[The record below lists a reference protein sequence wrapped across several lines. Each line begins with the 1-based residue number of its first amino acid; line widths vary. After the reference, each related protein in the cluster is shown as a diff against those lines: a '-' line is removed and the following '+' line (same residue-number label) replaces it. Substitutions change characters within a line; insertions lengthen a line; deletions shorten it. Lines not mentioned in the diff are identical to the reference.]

1 MKKTALSTVLVI
13 LLVLLTLTGCATT
26 EKKSSIGFTVIGD
39 HVIELDTIT
48 DIDFEKGLE
57 YFETNFGAFGCTAVG
72 KVISN
77 GDMIIGRSYDLEYS
91 NAPAYIV
98 KTAIPGHYKTIGVA
112 YNAFTGT
119 ALEDIEKNG
128 ISEDELLTIYCM
140 TGDVLNEKGF
150 YIEANMRDTQPEET
164 GIKECSGT
172 NPGAEVRLSFA
183 TLLRYL
189 GERAATVDEA
199 LEIAY
204 SLDVYGFKTETV
216 SWGGGIFM
224 ADATGHYGVLELVDN
239 KLVWN
244 DMQPAQANFYLS
256 PDYIDRAEIG
266 MGLGRYETVMEG
278 REAVDSEEDMRA
290 LITKV
295 RYFQSNDPDNCI
307 FDPISELTG
316 TVINGKR
323 YLLSD
328 IKDESNREFLMSVM
342 REGGKAELEKSV
354 EQMRN
359 EKLSWVTAYQTV
371 VNCNKRTLSV
381 VFFEDDNLTYSYSL

>member
-1 MKKTALSTVLVI
+1 MKKTLMNSVLVT
-13 LLVLLTLTGCATT
+13 LLALLTLTGCATT
-26 EKKSSIGFTVIGD
+26 ERKSSVGFTVIGD

-57 YFETNFGAFGCTAVG
+57 YFEANFGAYGCTAVG

-77 GDMIIGRSYDLEYS
+77 GDMIVGRSYDLEYS

-98 KTAIPGHYKTIGVA
+98 RTAIPGHLKTIGVA

-119 ALEDIEKNG
+119 AVEDIIENG
-128 ISEDELLTIYCM
+128 LSEDELLTIYCM

-150 YIEANMRDTQPEET
+150 YIEANMRETQPEET
-164 GIKECSGT
+164 GIVECSGT

-189 GERAATVDEA
+189 GERASTVDEA

-204 SLDVYGFKTETV
+204 SLDVYGFKTATI

-256 PDYIDRAEIG
+256 PDYIDRAEMG
-266 MGLGRYETVMEG
+266 TGLGRYKTVMEG
-278 REAVDSEEDMRA
+278 RESVDSEEDMRA

-295 RYFQSNDPDNCI
+295 RYFQSVDPDTCI
-307 FDPISELTG
+307 FDPISEITG
-316 TVINGKR
+316 TVIDGKR

-328 IKDESNREFLMSVM
+328 IKDESNREILMNFM
-342 REGGKAELEKSV
+342 REDGKAELEKTI
-354 EQMRN
+354 EQLRDEN
-359 EKLSWVTAYQTV
+359 NCWLAAYQTV
-371 VNCNKRTLSV
+371 VNCNKLTLSV
-381 VFFEDDNLTYSYSL
+381 VFFEDDSLTYSFSL

>member
-164 GIKECSGT
+164 GIAECSGT

-239 KLVWN
+239 QLVWN

-359 EKLSWVTAYQTV
+359 EKLSWVAAYQTV

-381 VFFEDDNLTYSYSL
+381 VFFEDDSLTYSFSL

>member
-1 MKKTALSTVLVI
+1 MNSVLVT
-13 LLVLLTLTGCATT
+13 LLALLTLTGCATT
-26 EKKSSIGFTVIGD
+26 EKKSSVGFTVIGD

-57 YFETNFGAFGCTAVG
+57 YFEANFGTYGCTAVG

-77 GDMIIGRSYDLEYS
+77 GDMIVGRSYDLEYS

-98 KTAIPGHYKTIGVA
+98 RTAIPGHYRTIGVA

-119 ALEDIEKNG
+119 AVEDIIENG
-128 ISEDELLTIYCM
+128 LSEDELLTIYCM

-150 YIEANMRDTQPEET
+150 YIEANMRETQPEET
-164 GIKECSGT
+164 GIAECSGT

-204 SLDVYGFKTETV
+204 SLDVYGFKTATV

-256 PDYIDRAEIG
+256 PDYIDRAEMG
-266 MGLGRYETVMEG
+266 TGLGRYKTVMEG

-295 RYFQSNDPDNCI
+295 RYFQSVDPDNCI
-307 FDPISELTG
+307 WDPISEATG
-316 TVINGKR
+316 TVIDGKR

-328 IKDESNREFLMSVM
+328 VRDESNREILMNFM
-342 REGGKAELEKSV
+342 REDGKAELEKTI
-354 EQMRN
+354 EQLRDEN
-359 EKLSWVTAYQTV
+359 NCWLAAYQTV
-371 VNCNKRTLSV
+371 VNCNKLTLSV
-381 VFFEDDNLTYSYSL
+381 VFFEDDSLTYSFSL

>member
-1 MKKTALSTVLVI
+1 MKKTVMNTVIVTLI
-13 LLVLLTLTGCATT
+13 ALLTLTGCATT
-26 EKKSSIGFTVIGD
+26 ERKNTVNFTVIGD

-57 YFETNFGAFGCTAVG
+57 YFETNFGKFGCTAVG

-98 KTAIPGHYKTIGVA
+98 KTAVPGHLKTIGVA

-119 ALEDIEKNG
+119 AFEDIISDG

-189 GERAATVDEA
+189 GERASTVDEA

-204 SLDVYGFKTETV
+204 SVDVYGFKTESI
-216 SWGGGIFM
+216 SWGGGLFL

-256 PDYIDRAEIG
+256 PDYSERAEIG
-266 MGLGRYETVMEG
+266 MGLGRYATVMEG
-278 REAVDSEEDMRA
+278 RDSVDSEEDMRA
-290 LITKV
+290 LITRV
-295 RYFQSNDPDNCI
+295 RYFQSNDPDSCI
-307 FDPISELTG
+307 WDPVSEVTG

-328 IKDESNREFLMSVM
+328 IRDESNRELLMDYM
-342 REGGKAELEKSV
+342 REGGKAELTKSI
-354 EQMRN
+354 EQLRN
-359 EKLSWVTAYQTV
+359 EKISWVAAYQTV

-381 VFFEDDNLTYSYSL
+381 VFFEDDSLTYSFSL

>member
-359 EKLSWVTAYQTV
+359 EKLSWVAAYQTV

>member
-204 SLDVYGFKTETV
+204 SLDVYGFKTETI

-359 EKLSWVTAYQTV
+359 EKLSWVAAYQTV

-381 VFFEDDNLTYSYSL
+381 VFFEDDTLTYSYSL

>member
-1 MKKTALSTVLVI
+1 MKKTLMNSVLVT
-13 LLVLLTLTGCATT
+13 LLALLTLTGCATT
-26 EKKSSIGFTVIGD
+26 EKKSSVGFTVIGD

-57 YFETNFGAFGCTAVG
+57 YFEANFGAYGCTAVG

-77 GDMIIGRSYDLEYS
+77 GDMIVGRSYDLEYS

-98 KTAIPGHYKTIGVA
+98 RTAIPGHYRTIGVA

-119 ALEDIEKNG
+119 AVEDIIENG
-128 ISEDELLTIYCM
+128 LSEDELLTIYCM

-150 YIEANMRDTQPEET
+150 YIEANMRETQPEET
-164 GIKECSGT
+164 GIAECSGT

-204 SLDVYGFKTETV
+204 SLDVYGFKTATV

-256 PDYIDRAEIG
+256 PDYIDRAEMG
-266 MGLGRYETVMEG
+266 TGLGRYKTVMEG

-295 RYFQSNDPDNCI
+295 RYFQSVDPDNCI
-307 FDPISELTG
+307 WDPISEATG
-316 TVINGKR
+316 TVIDGKR

-328 IKDESNREFLMSVM
+328 VRDESNREILMNFM
-342 REGGKAELEKSV
+342 REDGKVELEKSI
-354 EQMRN
+354 EQLRDEN
-359 EKLSWVTAYQTV
+359 NCWLAAYQTV
-371 VNCNKRTLSV
+371 VNCNKLTLSV
-381 VFFEDDNLTYSYSL
+381 VFFEDDSLTYSFSL

>member
-98 KTAIPGHYKTIGVA
+98 KTAIPGRYKTIGVA

-164 GIKECSGT
+164 GIAECSGT

-239 KLVWN
+239 QLVWN

-266 MGLGRYETVMEG
+266 MGLGRYETVLEG
-278 REAVDSEEDMRA
+278 REAVDSEENMHA

-295 RYFQSNDPDNCI
+295 RYFQSNAPDTCI
-307 FDPISELTG
+307 FDPISKLTG

-323 YLLSD
+323 YLLS
-328 IKDESNREFLMSVM
+328 VM
-342 REGGKAELEKSV
+342 REGGKAGLEKSI
-354 EQMRN
+354 EQMIVRFWN
-359 EKLSWVTAYQTV
+359 SQL
-371 VNCNKRTLSV
+371 
-381 VFFEDDNLTYSYSL
+381 

>member
-204 SLDVYGFKTETV
+204 SLDVYGFKTETI

-239 KLVWN
+239 QLVWN

-359 EKLSWVTAYQTV
+359 EKLSWVAAYQTV

>member
-1 MKKTALSTVLVI
+1 
-13 LLVLLTLTGCATT
+13 
-26 EKKSSIGFTVIGD
+26 
-39 HVIELDTIT
+39 
-48 DIDFEKGLE
+48 
-57 YFETNFGAFGCTAVG
+57 
-72 KVISN
+72 
-77 GDMIIGRSYDLEYS
+77 
-91 NAPAYIV
+91 
-98 KTAIPGHYKTIGVA
+98 
-112 YNAFTGT
+112 
-119 ALEDIEKNG
+119 
-128 ISEDELLTIYCM
+128 
-140 TGDVLNEKGF
+140 
-150 YIEANMRDTQPEET
+150 
-164 GIKECSGT
+164 
-172 NPGAEVRLSFA
+172 
-183 TLLRYL
+183 
-189 GERAATVDEA
+189 
-199 LEIAY
+199 
-204 SLDVYGFKTETV
+204 
-216 SWGGGIFM
+216 
-224 ADATGHYGVLELVDN
+224 
-239 KLVWN
+239 
-244 DMQPAQANFYLS
+244 MQPAQANFYLS
-256 PDYIDRAEIG
+256 PDYIDRAGIG

-359 EKLSWVTAYQTV
+359 EKLSWVAAYQTV